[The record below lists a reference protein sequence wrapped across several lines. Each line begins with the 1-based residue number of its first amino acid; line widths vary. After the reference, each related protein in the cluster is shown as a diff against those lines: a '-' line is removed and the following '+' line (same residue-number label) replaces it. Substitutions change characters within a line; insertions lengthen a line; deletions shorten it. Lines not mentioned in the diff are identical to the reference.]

1 VKLSDDV
8 PLAPRT
14 TLGVG
19 GAARQHV
26 VATTDDAIVEAVRF
40 AKAHRVDLYVL
51 GGGSNVV
58 VSDAGV
64 EGLVLSIAT
73 RGITQEPNGSSVLVT
88 AAAGEPWDSF
98 VGKTVAQNLAGL
110 ECLSGV
116 PGLVG
121 ATPIQNVGAYGQEV
135 SETIVS
141 VRAFD
146 RDREEHVTLSHADCR
161 FAYRDSFFKS
171 EAPNRYVVTAVTFRL
186 IRDGAPSVKYP
197 DLERRLADRSDEKPG
212 LADVRRT
219 VLDVRRE
226 KSMLVDPHDA
236 NSRSCGSFFVNPIVE
251 ATAAEAVRER
261 AGDPSMPTWR
271 QPDGRVKLS
280 AAWLIEHAGFSR
292 GTRDGAVGLSTKH
305 TLCLVAH
312 GGARA
317 TDVVAFARR
326 IRRGV
331 DQRFGVR
338 LVPEPVFWGFA
349 SLDDRLPDER
359 LS

>member
-19 GAARQHV
+19 GAARQLV
-26 VATTDDAIVEAVRF
+26 VATSDDAIAEAVAF
-40 AKAHRVDLYVL
+40 AKAHRVDLFVL

-58 VSDAGV
+58 VADGGV
-64 EGLVLSIAT
+64 AGLVLSIAT
-73 RGITQEPNGSSVLVT
+73 RGVSQEANGASVLVT
-88 AAAGEPWDSF
+88 AAAGEPWDAF
-98 VGKTVAQNLAGL
+98 VGRTVAQNLAGL

-135 SETIVS
+135 AESIVS

-146 RDREEHVTLSHADCR
+146 RETEQHVTLSHADCR

-171 EAPNRYVVTAVTFRL
+171 EAPNRYIVTAVTFRL
-186 IRDGAPSVKYP
+186 TRDGAPSVRYP
-197 DLERRLADRSDEKPG
+197 DLESRLADRSDEKPG

-219 VLDVRRE
+219 VLEVRRE

-236 NSRSCGSFFVNPIVE
+236 NSRSCGSFFVNPIVDAEE
-251 ATAAEAVRER
+251 AAAVRDR
-261 AGDPSMPTWR
+261 AGDASMPAWPQR
-271 QPDGRVKLS
+271 DGRVKLS
-280 AAWLIEHAGFSR
+280 AAWLIERAGFPR
-292 GTRDGAVGLSTKH
+292 GTRDGSVGLSTKH
-305 TLCLVAH
+305 TLCVVAH
-312 GGARA
+312 DAARA
-317 TDVVAFARR
+317 SDVVSFARR

-331 DQRFGVR
+331 EQRFGVR